1 MIIVKCE
8 IVVVSS
14 GGTLKADSEAAF
26 RGKSLLSS
34 LRHQYNL
41 EP

>member
-26 RGKSLLSS
+26 RGEVASFKPEASI
-34 LRHQYNL
+34 
-41 EP
+41 